1 MAGIRSRGRGGLF
14 RAIWRTSRRSCS
26 APWRSFI
33 IVKLSGTSGVF
44 VIGDETSVHTPPPNP
59 SRSDEFT
66 AFMHAYQDM
75 VFSTAARLLGND
87 AQAEDIAQEVFIKA
101 YERFEELR
109 SSPTAGGW
117 LKTVA
122 TNMTLNHLSRYRA
135 RWRFFSELPRDEEHD
150 DPPELTYPTPD
161 TAVMGIEAEERRA
174 VVENA
179 LRRLPEH
186 QRVPLVLYHFEDMP
200 YQDIAKRLRV
210 SLGKVKTDIRRGR
223 MALAD
228 SLRQT

>member
-1 MAGIRSRGRGGLF
+1 
-14 RAIWRTSRRSCS
+14 
-26 APWRSFI
+26 
-33 IVKLSGTSGVF
+33 
-44 VIGDETSVHTPPPNP
+44 
-59 SRSDEFT
+59 
-66 AFMHAYQDM
+66 M

-87 AQAEDIAQEVFIKA
+87 AHAEDIAQEVFIKA

-109 SSPTAGGW
+109 CSPTAGGW

-135 RWRFFSELPRDEEHD
+135 RWRFFSELERDEEHD
-150 DPPELTYPTPD
+150 DPPELTFPAPD
-161 TAVMGIEAEERRA
+161 TAAMEIGAEERRA
-174 VVENA
+174 MIENA

-186 QRVPLVLYHFEDMP
+186 QRVPLVLYHFEDMA
-200 YQDIAKRLRV
+200 YQQIAERLRI

-228 SLRQT
+228 SLRRT